1 METYSAKS
9 LFIMNVDLI
18 ADLAFTVTTKEVLQL
33 VKQAQIQQKIKKQH

>member
-9 LFIMNVDLI
+9 LIVINVDLI

-33 VKQAQIQQKIKKQH
+33 VKQAQIQQKIKKHN